1 MRLSQTLALVTVG
14 IAAFAS
20 VASAQD
26 AGRVQRASA
35 VIDAPVEAVWEAFT
49 TEEGIEAWMV
59 PVTSIDLRVG
69 GEWRTSYNPEST
81 LDDADTIVHT
91 ILSYEPQRMIS
102 VRTRPPE
109 SAARVFGDVDFS
121 QLWSVFRFDPT
132 DDGRTRVTI
141 SGMGYGEG
149 AAWDRVY
156 GFFEANNPLVMQ
168 ELAAHFAEHPATASP
183 DAGAGAGVR
192 SDAASA
198 SDTDRVME
206 LLHRWVGGE
215 WIHEGRPPGGG
226 VFRVRNV
233 IEEGPDGVSLL
244 SRGWLGNE
252 AGMFPH
258 ALAIIRRSATGGV
271 VFQNVNEAGDV
282 ASGRITLADRNTLR
296 WDWSVTRLEGG
307 EGRYDIRVSFPD
319 DPNAYSMTIGEVV
332 EEPDGRERVV
342 PMVQADFQRVPEAPE
357 AFRRLLRSPG
367 E

>member
-1 MRLSQTLALVTVG
+1 MRSSQPLAVWTLVITALAS
-14 IAAFAS
+14 AAP
-20 VASAQD
+20 AQD
-26 AGRVQRASA
+26 AGRIQRTSA
-35 VIDAPVEAVWEAFT
+35 VIDAPVEAVWDAFS
-49 TEEGIEAWMV
+49 TEDGIEAWMV

-69 GEWRTSYNPEST
+69 GEWRTSYNPQST

-91 ILSYEPQRMIS
+91 ILSYEPERMIS
-102 VRTRPPE
+102 VRTRPPA
-109 SAARVFGDVDFS
+109 SAARVFGDVDFA

-141 SGMGYGEG
+141 SGMGYGDG
-149 AAWDRVY
+149 PAWDRVY
-156 GFFEANNPLVMQ
+156 DFFQANNPLVMQ
-168 ELAAHFAEHPATASP
+168 ELAAHFAEHPAAATP
-183 DAGAGAGVR
+183 DSGAGAGEPTPI
-192 SDAASA
+192 ASA
-198 SDTDRVME
+198 ADADRIME

-258 ALAIIRRSATGGV
+258 ALAIVRRSANGGV

-282 ASGRITLADRNTLR
+282 ASGRITLVDQHTLH

-307 EGRYDIRVSFPD
+307 TGRYDIRVSFPD

-332 EEPDGRERVV
+332 REPDGRERTV

-357 AFRRLLRSPG
+357 AFRRLAPSPA

>member
-1 MRLSQTLALVTVG
+1 MRPAQTLVVLTIG
-14 IAAFAS
+14 IAALAS
-20 VASAQD
+20 VALAQD
-26 AGRVQRASA
+26 AGRVQRTSA
-35 VIDAPVEAVWEAFT
+35 VIDAPVEAVWDAFT
-49 TEEGIEAWMV
+49 TEDGIEAWMV
-59 PVTSIDLRVG
+59 PVTSIDLRVD
-69 GEWRTSYNPEST
+69 GEWRTSYNPQST

-102 VRTRPPE
+102 VRTRPPA
-109 SAARVFGDVDFS
+109 SAARLFGDVDFS

-132 DDGRTRVTI
+132 DNGRTRVTI
-141 SGMGYGEG
+141 SGMGYGDG
-149 AAWDRVY
+149 PAWDRVY
-156 GFFEANNPLVMQ
+156 DFFEANNPLVMQ
-168 ELAAHFAEHPATASP
+168 ELAAHFAEHPAAAPSANAPSP
-183 DAGAGAGVR
+183 
-192 SDAASA
+192 AASA
-198 SDTDRVME
+198 ADSDRIME

-233 IEEGPDGVSLL
+233 IEKGPDGVSLL

-258 ALAIIRRSATGGV
+258 ALAIVRRSATGGV
-271 VFQNVNEAGDV
+271 VFQNVNEVGDV
-282 ASGRITLADRNTLR
+282 ASGRITLVDRNTLH
-296 WDWSVTRLEGG
+296 WDWTVTRLEGG
-307 EGRYDIRVSFPD
+307 TGRYDIRVAFPD

-357 AFRRLLRSPG
+357 AFRRLAPSPA